1 MLILCKEIDKYGVH
15 RPKYYIVKK
24 NPVNSDLLILTIRNR
39 MNPELQ
45 YYATALDEIMDED
58 KVLKIFKATKKY
70 KEPEFLKI

>member
-1 MLILCKEIDKYGVH
+1 MLILCKEIDIYGVH
-15 RPKYYIVKK
+15 RQKYYIVKK